1 MPAAAGVAWHIC
13 IALLSVLLRRIF
25 ERQFYPGAYRLAPP
39 RAVGND
45 MIANSKAILK
55 RRGFLDKT
63 AIKEEIYWVPAK

>member
-45 MIANSKAILK
+45 TIANSKS
-55 RRGFLDKT
+55 
-63 AIKEEIYWVPAK
+63 P